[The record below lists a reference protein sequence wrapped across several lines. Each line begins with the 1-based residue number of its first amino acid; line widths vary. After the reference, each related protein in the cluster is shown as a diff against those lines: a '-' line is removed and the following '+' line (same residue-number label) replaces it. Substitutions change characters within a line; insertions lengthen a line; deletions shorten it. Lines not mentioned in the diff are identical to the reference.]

1 MSVFLEIL
9 RCILCFDDEESETR
23 GRNRRDTVNN
33 SRYTHL
39 IRESDSQTQI
49 HSPNYFKSRNS
60 SITPPVS
67 NFVKP
72 NSTAESRTLHKN
84 PSVAI
89 KPETGIRT
97 PHKSLEGTQKPNIL
111 PPSPPP
117 YPTQC
122 YQHKAINSTNQRLPQ
137 PSPSL
142 SKPSS
147 LSKTPPPSVSS
158 SSSSSSKT
166 PPSFPKPL
174 QTSTKPALC
183 LAPSTPTKSRAK
195 NNYIWVEK
203 GASPVCAIPDDLKD
217 LFKKDVVPGVLK
229 KPLSPSTYKDFF
241 DALLFAEDFY
251 IEKWDGFKMEN
262 VTLELHEA
270 AIYKRKG
277 KYNNLNV
284 NYEKDDKVFVA
295 FEIDSIPERRPFLL
309 SRHFVSVQPSGK
321 KAELFQGLIYR
332 VVKSNLVLVEFGEDF
347 HYQHYSAC

>member
-33 SRYTHL
+33 SLYTHL

-60 SITPPVS
+60 SSTPPVS

-72 NSTAESRTLHKN
+72 NSTADSRPLHKN

-111 PPSPPP
+111 PPSPSP
-117 YPTQC
+117 YPTQS

-142 SKPSS
+142 SKPLSS
-147 LSKTPPPSVSS
+147 LSKPPPPPVSS

-174 QTSTKPALC
+174 QASTKPTLC
-183 LAPSTPTKSRAK
+183 LAPSTPTKSQAK
-195 NNYIWVEK
+195 NNYISVEK
-203 GASPVCAIPDDLKD
+203 GTSPVYAIPEDLKD
-217 LFKKDVVPGVLK
+217 LFKNDVVPGVLK
-229 KPLSPSTYKDFF
+229 KPLSLSTYKDFF

-251 IEKWDGFKMEN
+251 IEVMDRTCF
-262 VTLELHEA
+262 
-270 AIYKRKG
+270 
-277 KYNNLNV
+277 
-284 NYEKDDKVFVA
+284 
-295 FEIDSIPERRPFLL
+295 FLL
-309 SRHFVSVQPSGK
+309 VYF
-321 KAELFQGLIYR
+321 FIILI
-332 VVKSNLVLVEFGEDF
+332 
-347 HYQHYSAC
+347 